1 MFKTKYI
8 HFVYCRLGFILSNH
22 LVSYVCAQQACVVLQ
37 ESEMERERRRWREG
51 GGREREREREREA
64 LFYVTVVALHGN
76 RVTKQ
81 GGGVVNDPES

>member
-1 MFKTKYI
+1 MYVHSK
-8 HFVYCRLGFILSNH
+8 HVW
-22 LVSYVCAQQACVVLQ
+22 SYKRV
-37 ESEMERERRRWREG
+37 RWKEREG
-51 GGREREREREREA
+51 GGGKGEEEREREREREREA